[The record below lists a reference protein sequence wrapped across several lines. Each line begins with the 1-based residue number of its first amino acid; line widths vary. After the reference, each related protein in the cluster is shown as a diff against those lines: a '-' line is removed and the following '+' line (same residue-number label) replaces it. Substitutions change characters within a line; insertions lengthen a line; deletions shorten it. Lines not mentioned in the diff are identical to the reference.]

1 MLLAIIAAALALV
14 ATGCGG
20 GDDEPEASATDEWAE
35 GFCGAIT
42 TWAESLEQAT
52 DELRSFN
59 SLSRDAFEQAAEDI
73 RTATGD
79 FADDLQALGTP
90 DTESGEEAKQAVDD
104 FATTLEEDSADIET
118 AVEGVSGVTSIPAAV
133 TDITAALS
141 SMNAAFSS
149 MLRTIRKGDAAGE
162 LKTAFE
168 DADACVDLGD

>member
-1 MLLAIIAAALALV
+1 VSVVASLALV
-14 ATGCGG
+14 GAGCGD
-20 GDDEPEASATDEWAE
+20 DDEPAASATDEWAE

-52 DELRSFN
+52 DELRALS
-59 SLSRDAFEQAAEDI
+59 SLSRDGFEQAAEDI

-90 DTESGEEAKQAVDD
+90 ETESGEEARQAVDD
-104 FATTLEEDSADIET
+104 FATTLDEDSADIET
-118 AVEGVSGVTSIPAAV
+118 AVEGVSGITEIPAAV

-149 MLRTIRKGDAAGE
+149 MLKTIREGDAAGE
-162 LKTAFE
+162 LETAFE
-168 DADACVDLGD
+168 DADSCVDLGD